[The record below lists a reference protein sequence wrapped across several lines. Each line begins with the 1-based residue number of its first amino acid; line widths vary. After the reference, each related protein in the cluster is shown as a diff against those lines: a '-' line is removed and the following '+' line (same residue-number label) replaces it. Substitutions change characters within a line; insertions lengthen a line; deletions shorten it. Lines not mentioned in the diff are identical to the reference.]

1 MSTRTLQMTDT
12 LYAYLLE
19 NSLREADVLKRLRD
33 RTADLEF
40 AGWQIAPE
48 QGQFMAL
55 LVELIGARHCIEVGT
70 FTGYSALAVAMALPE
85 DGELIACDIS
95 DEYPSIGR
103 PFWEEAGVDHKI
115 DLRLA
120 PGIETLDALI
130 TEGRSGDFDF
140 VFIDAEKQ
148 TYPDYF
154 DRAVDLL
161 RAGGLIA
168 VDNVLWGGSVAD
180 PAITKSTTEAIRTLN
195 KKVQAD
201 ERVTMSLVPIGDGL
215 LLARKR

>member
-1 MSTRTLQMTDT
+1 MSTRTLQMTDA

-19 NSLREADVLKRLRD
+19 NSLREADVLKRLRA

-55 LVELIGARHCIEVGT
+55 LVELIGARRCIEVGT
-70 FTGYSALAVAMALPE
+70 FTGYSALAVAMALPN

-103 PFWEEAGVDHKI
+103 PFWAEAGVDHKI

-130 TEGRSGDFDF
+130 AEGRSGDFDF

-161 RAGGLIA
+161 RVGGLIA

-180 PAITKSTTEAIRTLN
+180 PAIIKSTTEAIRVLN

>member
-1 MSTRTLQMTDT
+1 VSTRTLEITDE
-12 LYAYLLE
+12 LYDYMLAG
-19 NSLREADVLKRLRD
+19 SLREPDVLKRLRE
-33 RTADLEF
+33 RTAELEF

-55 LVELIGARHCIEVGT
+55 LVELIGARRCIEVGT
-70 FTGYSALAVAMALPE
+70 FTGYSALAVALALPD

-103 PFWEEAGVDHKI
+103 PFWEEAGVAHKI

-120 PGIETLDALI
+120 PGIETLNALV
-130 TEGRSGDFDF
+130 TGGRSGDFDF

-161 RAGGLIA
+161 RTGGLIA

-180 PAITKSTTEAIRTLN
+180 ASNTKDTTEAIRVLN

-215 LLARKR
+215 MLARKR

>member
-1 MSTRTLQMTDT
+1 VSTRTLQMTDA

-19 NSLREADVLKRLRD
+19 NSLREADVLKRLRA

-55 LVELIGARHCIEVGT
+55 LVELIGARRCIEVGT
-70 FTGYSALAVAMALPE
+70 FTGYSALAVAMALPN

-103 PFWEEAGVDHKI
+103 PFWAEAGVDHKI

-130 TEGRSGDFDF
+130 AEGRSGDFDF

-161 RAGGLIA
+161 RVGGLIA

-180 PAITKSTTEAIRTLN
+180 PAITKSTTEAIRVLN

>member
-1 MSTRTLQMTDT
+1 MSTRTLEMTDA
-12 LYAYLLE
+12 LYDYLLA
-19 NSLREADVLKRLRD
+19 NSLREPDVMRRLREK
-33 RTADLEF
+33 TADLEF

-55 LVELIGARHCIEVGT
+55 LVELIGARRCIEVGT
-70 FTGYSALAVAMALPE
+70 FTGYSALAVALALPD
-85 DGELIACDIS
+85 DGEIIACDIS

-103 PFWEEAGVDHKI
+103 PFWEEAGVAHKI
-115 DLRLA
+115 NLRLA
-120 PGIETLDALI
+120 PGIETLNALI
-130 TEGRSGDFDF
+130 AEGRSGDFDF

-180 PAITKSTTEAIRTLN
+180 ASNIKETTEAIRSLN

-215 LLARKR
+215 MLARKR

>member
-1 MSTRTLQMTDT
+1 MSTRTLQMTDA

-19 NSLREADVLKRLRD
+19 NSLREADVLKRLRA

-55 LVELIGARHCIEVGT
+55 LVELIGARRCIEVCT
-70 FTGYSALAVAMALPE
+70 FTGYSALAVAMALPN

-103 PFWEEAGVDHKI
+103 PFWAEAGVDHKI

-130 TEGRSGDFDF
+130 AEGRSGDFDF

-161 RAGGLIA
+161 RVGGLIA

-180 PAITKSTTEAIRTLN
+180 PAITKSTTEAIRVLN